1 MEQGGELGGESQGR
15 IGGCPRPPRGWAHRA
30 GDSRVGVRVPRQ
42 VGVRPGQGSGPWDP
56 CALPTAARLHPLN
69 YRTPGLT
76 GPPSSPTK
84 LTHPYQGRRVAQLL
98 EPAA

>member
-15 IGGCPRPPRGWAHRA
+15 TGGCPRPPRGWAHRA

-56 CALPTAARLHPLN
+56 CALPTTARLRPLN